1 MSVSLYAL
9 TIENYL
15 QALSGVKTIL
25 DKGAEYAASRG
36 ENPDDLV
43 GLRLCED
50 MAPVHFQVISV
61 WHHSL
66 GAVNGMRA
74 GLFQPPPK
82 TPDFDYAG
90 LQELVNDTLATLRE
104 ITPEEINPLAD
115 KPMVFRAGER
125 EIPFT
130 MANFALSFSLPNL
143 YFHATTLYDLLRQH
157 GVPLSKMTYLGALRV
172 G

>member
-1 MSVSLYAL
+1 MTVSLYAL

-15 QALSGVKTIL
+15 QALGGVKTVL
-25 DKGAEYAASRG
+25 EKGAEYAASKG

-43 GLRLCED
+43 DLRLCED
-50 MAPVHFQVISV
+50 MAPVRFQVISV

-90 LQELVNDTLATLRE
+90 LQELVSDTLTKLHE
-104 ITPEEINPLAD
+104 LNPEEINQLAD
-115 KPMVFRAGER
+115 KPMLFRAGDR

-143 YFHATTLYDLLRQH
+143 YFHAATLYDLLRQH
-157 GVPLSKMTYLGALRV
+157 GVPLSKMTYLGPLRV